1 MSSRSDKK
9 LEDHQCLSEPAPT
22 LLNFLINWKDS
33 RRSRSLLSNCA
44 SNLGALAIVIACIA
58 NAPGEV
64 YLIIAMTI
72 CVGHVFT
79 DMLIDDLPAIK
90 TFLSNILKK
99 D

>member
-1 MSSRSDKK
+1 
-9 LEDHQCLSEPAPT
+9 
-22 LLNFLINWKDS
+22 
-33 RRSRSLLSNCA
+33 
-44 SNLGALAIVIACIA
+44 VIACIA